1 MDAKSGGLVDLFK
14 GVDIIRNRNLAYYGM
29 ALESCIGIFSGF
41 TIFKTEICAW
51 SFDSAEDVR

>member
-29 ALESCIGIFSGF
+29 
-41 TIFKTEICAW
+41 